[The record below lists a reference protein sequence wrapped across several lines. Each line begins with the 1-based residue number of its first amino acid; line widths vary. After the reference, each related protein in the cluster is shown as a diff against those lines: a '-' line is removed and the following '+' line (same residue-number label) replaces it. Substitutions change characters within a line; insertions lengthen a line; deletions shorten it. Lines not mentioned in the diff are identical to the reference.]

1 MSWGRPVPTARA
13 VLLLAVGMVAAILGA
28 VSPLFLRITLGMDL
42 LILLALAVDFAL
54 APGASAVLVRR
65 EVSDVLSSGV
75 ANPVRLHLERVSD
88 RGVRGVLRDLAPAS
102 ALAEGHQQPFSL
114 TQDAVALTLTYRLT
128 PPTRGDLAFG
138 DVYVRLAGPL
148 GLCARQVRLPAAQAV
163 KVYPD
168 LRGLS
173 REALALARA
182 QDASAHRTV
191 RRAEAGRE
199 FESLREYR
207 TGDDYR
213 SVDWKATARKG
224 EPIVRVQ
231 QPERNQAV
239 LLFLDCGR
247 QMAGQVEG
255 RRKLD
260 HAVDAALKLSRIC
273 LDQGDQVG
281 VVAFARE
288 VLAFLPPGRGNAHL
302 QSLTRALYR
311 IEATLT
317 ESDYG
322 RAIEQAFSRFHRRA
336 LVVMLTDLLDRD
348 SSAAL
353 VKRMVA
359 LRPRHLPL
367 VASMRDED
375 VQRVAEDVP
384 QLALAAYEREV
395 AQRVEADYRLTAAQL
410 RERGALV
417 VRTRAKALSAATVN
431 EYLHV
436 KARGLL

>member
-1 MSWGRPVPTARA
+1 VALFALGLLPAIFGVLSPV
-13 VLLLAVGMVAAILGA
+13 
-28 VSPLFLRITLGMDL
+28 FFWITLGLD
-42 LILLALAVDFAL
+42 AAVVLGVAIDFAL
-54 APGASAVLVRR
+54 SPGQSDLRVQR
-65 EVSDVLSSGV
+65 EVADVLSSG
-75 ANPVRLHLERVSD
+75 APNPVALVVERLRD
-88 RGVRGVLRDLAPAS
+88 RSVRGVLRDLAPAS
-102 ALAEGHQQPFSL
+102 ALAEGHQQAFSL
-114 TQDAVALTLTYRLT
+114 SGDAVSVSLPYRLT
-128 PPTRGDLAFG
+128 PPTRGDLTFG
-138 DVYVRLAGPL
+138 DVFARLAGPL
-148 GLCARQVRLPAAQAV
+148 GLCARQLRFAAAQSV

-173 REALALARA
+173 KEALALARA
-182 QDASAHRTV
+182 QDASANRVV
-191 RRAEAGRE
+191 RRAAEGRE

-207 TGDDYR
+207 SGDDYR
-213 SVDWKATARKG
+213 TVDWKATARRG

-247 QMAGQVEG
+247 QMAGQVDG

-260 HAVDAALKLSRIC
+260 HAVDAALKLARIC
-273 LDQGDQVG
+273 QDQGDQVG
-281 VVAFARE
+281 VVAFAQE
-288 VLAFLPPGRGNAHL
+288 VLAFLPPGRGVAHL
-302 QSLTRALYR
+302 QALTRALYR

-322 RAIEQAFSRFHRRA
+322 RAVEQAFSRFHRRA
-336 LVVMLTDLLDRD
+336 LVVMMTDLLDRD

-367 VASMRDED
+367 VASMLDED
-375 VQRVAEDVP
+375 VQRIAREVP
-384 QLALAAYEREV
+384 QAPLAAYEREV

-417 VRTRAKALSAATVN
+417 VRTRARALSAATVN

>member
-1 MSWGRPVPTARA
+1 MSLGRPVPTSRA
-13 VLLLAVGMVAAILGA
+13 VLLLSAGMVAAILGA
-28 VSPLFLRITLGMDL
+28 VSPLFFRVTLGLDL
-42 LILLALAVDFAL
+42 LLLAGVAVDFLL
-54 APGASAVLVRR
+54 APGRDALAVRR
-65 EVSDVLSSGV
+65 EVADVLSSGV
-75 ANPVRLHLERVSD
+75 ANPVTLHLERTSE
-88 RGVRGVLRDLAPAS
+88 RSVRGVLRDLAPAN
-102 ALAEGHQQPFSL
+102 ALAEGHQRPFSL
-114 TQDAVALTLTYRLT
+114 DRDTVAISLPYRLT

-138 DVYVRLAGPL
+138 DIFVRLWGPL
-148 GLCARQVRLPAAQAV
+148 GLCARQLRFPAAHAV

-168 LRGLS
+168 LRGLTK
-173 REALALARA
+173 EALALARA
-182 QDASAHRTV
+182 QDASANRTV
-191 RRAEAGRE
+191 RRAEEGRE

-207 TGDDYR
+207 AGDDYR
-213 SVDWKATARKG
+213 TVDWKATARRGK
-224 EPIVRVQ
+224 PVVRVQ

-247 QMAGQVEG
+247 QMAGQVDG

-273 LDQGDQVG
+273 LAQGDQVG

-288 VLAFLPPGRGNAHL
+288 VLSFLPPGRGTAHL
-302 QSLTRALYR
+302 QALTRALYR

-348 SSAAL
+348 SSSAL
-353 VKRMVA
+353 VKRMIA

-367 VASMRDED
+367 VASMLDED
-375 VQRVAEDVP
+375 VQRIAQELP
-384 QLALAAYEREV
+384 QRTLAAYEREV

-417 VRTRAKALSAATVN
+417 VRTRAKALSAAAVN